1 MQGLEA
7 VLFHPLFAL
16 VCSGCLFL
24 AQLYFVSKIDPI
36 KKSVDRVDSD
46 NKKQWDAIGAIEKQ
60 LNILQGQHDAMCGKR
75 KR

>member
-36 KKSVDRVDSD
+36 KKSVERVDHE
-46 NKKQWDAIGAIEKQ
+46 NQKQWDAIGAVEKQ
-60 LNILQGQHDAMCGKR
+60 LNILQGQHDAEICSR
-75 KR
+75 RR